1 MKVFVTVAALLT
13 SASAFTTPNTASK
26 LQTSLAASI
35 DDAFGVTVETG
46 NKCTPL
52 GARLLEDA
60 QDGALEWFQNA
71 EIKHGRIAM
80 IATIGYMNQK
90 FGVHFPLY
98 FGPTGSN
105 ALSPGSDDAWF
116 LSTTE
121 GVTFT
126 DIANAATPMEAVS
139 MIPSAGLLQI
149 LFAAGIFEA
158 TAYNRQYNIGG
169 RVPGDYGYDPLGF
182 TKVEGGLE
190 SDKMKKLRIKEIK
203 NGRLAMLAIA
213 GWVAN
218 DAIPGALPV
227 WHP

>member
-1 MKVFVTVAALLT
+1 MKVFASILALATTAA
-13 SASAFTTPNTASK
+13 AFAPNSVHRSETR
-26 LQTSLAASI
+26 LAAAI
-35 DDAFGVTVETG
+35 DEAFGVTVETG

-52 GARLLEDA
+52 GARLLEDS

-80 IATIGYMNQK
+80 LATVGYMNQK

-98 FGPTGSN
+98 LGPTGSN
-105 ALSPGSDDAWF
+105 SFSPGSDDAWF

-121 GVTFT
+121 GITFT
-126 DIANAATPMEAVS
+126 DIANAATPMDAVA
-139 MIPSAGLLQI
+139 MIPGAGLLQI

-158 TAYNRQYNIGG
+158 TAYNRQYNQEG

-190 SDKMKKLRIKEIK
+190 SPKLRKLRIKEIK

-213 GWVAN
+213 GWAAS
-218 DAIPGALPV
+218 DAIPGSLPV